1 MTDIISQVKPQ
12 IGYPDKLE
20 FNPGPRKVRV
30 LNNGHTIKIEYLE
43 EYKLKYGLEEYT
55 LKQLHF
61 HHLSE
66 TTEEGE
72 HYPLEGHFVHMSACK
87 GCFLLWVYFLK
98 MKKALKN
105 L

>member
-1 MTDIISQVKPQ
+1 MVID
-12 IGYPDKLE
+12 
-20 FNPGPRKVRV
+20 
-30 LNNGHTIKIEYLE
+30 IKIEYLE

-72 HYPLEGHFVHMSACK
+72 HYPLEGHFVHMSAK
-87 GCFLLWVYFLK
+87 GMLLVVGLLLK
-98 MKKALKN
+98 MKKS
-105 L
+105 